1 MTTIVKEPGEIVRQQ
16 LTFGGVA
23 TIGALH
29 SISSVARGLVPGA
42 AALVVEPT
50 LFAGALTIAM
60 SGGSDG
66 ERYLVTIEADDAAAV
81 RRTVEID
88 VAVLDQGWEMP
99 DGGPPMLAISDFIR
113 RFGIEEVVRMTDER
127 GDGRVGKGLL
137 VGALIDAQALVE
149 AHVSAR
155 YQLPLESV
163 PVVLQTAIADIARGR
178 LYPGGAPEGA
188 AGAAKAALRT
198 LERVQSGQ
206 ILLPSATPTSA
217 SGSEA
222 PILFHTGGRA
232 YRDDLSGF

>member
-1 MTTIVKEPGEIVRQQ
+1 MTTIVKEPGEVLRQQ

-23 TIGALH
+23 TIGALV
-29 SISSVARGLVPGA
+29 SISSVARGLVSGA
-42 AALVVEPT
+42 DALVVEPT

-66 ERYLVTIEADDAAAV
+66 ERYLVTITADDIASV
-81 RRTVEID
+81 RRIVELD

-99 DGGPPMLAISDFIR
+99 GGAPPMLAIADFVR

-137 VGALIDAQALVE
+137 VGALIDAQAMAE
-149 AHVSAR
+149 AHISGR
-155 YQLPLESV
+155 YQLPLENV
-163 PVVLQTAIADIARGR
+163 PVVVQTAIADLARGR

-198 LERVQSGQ
+198 LERIQSGQ
-206 ILLPSATPTSA
+206 IVLAGASATPAAA
-217 SGSEA
+217 SDA
-222 PILFHTGGRA
+222 PILFHSGGRT
-232 YRDDLSGF
+232 YPDGLSGL